1 MPTKTFLNLSEHKRA
16 QIEAAAIHEFARNG
30 LRGATVNALV
40 DNSGI
45 AKGSYYQ
52 YFSDMGDVFQH
63 ILTIARQKKLAL
75 ANELSSSNGRDMFAY
90 LRWLFQVEILF
101 ELREPELAAI
111 EHHAFLE
118 SLNNSAAQDE
128 NAPLIGGPSFFNE
141 FLAQGILADD
151 VATWV
156 DTKLAAHLLGAVYH
170 LITRQLIARLGD
182 TAEAL
187 RSGKADIR
195 EDPLAQSLLDNL
207 MDLLEAGLAR
217 EPAIRKDFFS
227 K

>member
-187 RSGKADIR
+187 RSDKADIR

>member
-63 ILTIARQKKLAL
+63 ILTIARQRKLAL

-170 LITRQLIARLGD
+170 LLTRQLIARLGD
-182 TAEAL
+182 TADAL

>member
-170 LITRQLIARLGD
+170 LLTRQLIARLGD
-182 TAEAL
+182 TADAL

>member
-1 MPTKTFLNLSEHKRA
+1 MPAKTFLNLPQEKRA
-16 QIEAAAIHEFARNG
+16 QIESAAIQEFAQKGFRC
-30 LRGATVNALV
+30 ASVNAIV
-40 DNSGI
+40 ANSGI

-52 YFSDMGDVFQH
+52 YFSDMEDVFSH
-63 ILTIARQKKLAL
+63 ILTIARQKKLSL
-75 ANELSSSNGRDMFAY
+75 ANELNSGNGRDVFAY
-90 LRWLFQVEILF
+90 LRFLFQVEILF

-111 EHHAFLE
+111 EHHAYH
-118 SLNNSAAQDE
+118 E
-128 NAPLIGGPSFFNE
+128 NKDAPDNANTPLIGGSSFFNE
-141 FLAQGILADD
+141 FLVQGILADD

-156 DTKLAAHLLGAVYH
+156 DTKFAAQLLGAVYH
-170 LITRQLIARLGD
+170 LLTRQVILRLGE

-187 RSGKADIR
+187 RSGEADIR
-195 EDPLAQSLLDNL
+195 TDPLAQSLLDNL

>member
-1 MPTKTFLNLSEHKRA
+1 MPTKTFLNLSETKRA
-16 QIEAAAIHEFARNG
+16 QIENAAVREFARNG
-30 LRGATVNALV
+30 LRGASVNALV
-40 DNSGI
+40 AGSGI
-45 AKGSYYQ
+45 AKGSYYR
-52 YFSDMGDVFQH
+52 YFSGMEDVFQH
-63 ILTIARQKKLAL
+63 ILSIARQKKLAL
-75 ANELSSSNGRDMFAY
+75 ANTLNSSNGRDMFTY

-101 ELREPELAAI
+101 ELREPELSAI

-118 SLNNSAAQDE
+118 SLNSSAPVDE

-156 DTKLAAHLLGAVYH
+156 DTKLGAHLLGAAYH
-170 LITRQLIARLGD
+170 LLTHQLVVRLGES
-182 TAEAL
+182 AETL

-217 EPAIRKDFFS
+217 EPVIRKDFYS

>member
-1 MPTKTFLNLSEHKRA
+1 MPTKTFLNLPEKKRA
-16 QIEAAAIHEFARNG
+16 QIEAAAIHEFAQNG
-30 LRGATVNALV
+30 LRGASVNALV
-40 DNSGI
+40 ETSGI

-52 YFSDMGDVFQH
+52 YFSGMQDVFKH
-63 ILTIARQKKLAL
+63 ILSIARQKKLAL
-75 ANELSSSNGRDMFAY
+75 ANDLSSSNGRDMFAY

-101 ELREPELAAI
+101 ELREPELSTI
-111 EHHAFLE
+111 EHYAFLE
-118 SLNNSAAQDE
+118 SLNSSAEADE

-170 LITRQLIARLGD
+170 LIARQLIVRLGD
-182 TAEAL
+182 TAQAL
-187 RSGKADIR
+187 RTGKADIR
-195 EDPLAQSLLDNL
+195 DDPLAQSLLDNL

-217 EPAIRKDFFS
+217 EPAIRKDFYS

>member
-1 MPTKTFLNLSEHKRA
+1 MPTKTFLKLSENKRA
-16 QIEAAAIHEFARNG
+16 QIETAAIHEFAQNG
-30 LRGATVNALV
+30 LHGASVNALV
-40 DNSGI
+40 EGSGI

-52 YFSDMGDVFQH
+52 YFSGMDDVFQH
-63 ILTIARQKKLAL
+63 VLSIARQKKLAL
-75 ANELSSSNGRDMFAY
+75 ANELSSSDAREIFAY

-101 ELREPELAAI
+101 ELREPELSSI

-118 SLNNSAAQDE
+118 SLNNRAPGDE

-156 DTKLAAHLLGAVYH
+156 DTKLAAHLLGAAYH
-170 LITRQLIARLGD
+170 LMTRQLIVRLGD
-182 TAEAL
+182 SADAL
-187 RSGKADIR
+187 RSGKTDIR
-195 EDPLAQSLLDNL
+195 EDPLTQSMLDNL

-217 EPAIRKDFFS
+217 EPAIRKDFYS

>member
-1 MPTKTFLNLSEHKRA
+1 MPTKTFLNLSENKRA
-16 QIEAAAIHEFARNG
+16 QIEAAAIQEFAQNG
-30 LRGATVNALV
+30 LRGASVNALV
-40 DNSGI
+40 EKSGI

-52 YFSDMGDVFQH
+52 YFSDMQDVFTH
-63 ILTIARQKKLAL
+63 ILAIARQKKLAL
-75 ANELSSSNGRDMFAY
+75 ANDLSSSNGRDMFAY
-90 LRWLFQVEILF
+90 LRWLFEVEILF
-101 ELREPELAAI
+101 ELREPELATI
-111 EHHAFLE
+111 EHYAFLE
-118 SLNNSAAQDE
+118 SLNSSAIADE

-182 TAEAL
+182 TAQDL
-187 RSGKADIR
+187 RSGKSDIR
-195 EDPLAQSLLDNL
+195 ENQLAQSLLDNL

-217 EPAIRKDFFS
+217 EPAIRKDFYS

>member
-63 ILTIARQKKLAL
+63 ILTIARQRKLAL

-182 TAEAL
+182 TADAL

>member
-1 MPTKTFLNLSEHKRA
+1 MPTKTFLNLPQEKRA
-16 QIEAAAIHEFARNG
+16 QIESAAIQEFAQKGFRC
-30 LRGATVNALV
+30 ASVNAIV
-40 DNSGI
+40 ANSGI

-52 YFSDMGDVFQH
+52 YFSDMEDVFSH
-63 ILTIARQKKLAL
+63 ILTIARQKKLSL
-75 ANELSSSNGRDMFAY
+75 ANELNSGNGRDVFAY
-90 LRWLFQVEILF
+90 LRFLFQVEILF
-101 ELREPELAAI
+101 ELREPELSAI
-111 EHHAFLE
+111 EHYAFLE
-118 SLNNSAAQDE
+118 SLNSSAEADE
-128 NAPLIGGPSFFNE
+128 NAPLIGGSSFFNE

-156 DTKLAAHLLGAVYH
+156 DTKFAAQLLGAVYH
-170 LITRQLIARLGD
+170 LLTRQVILRLGE

-187 RSGKADIR
+187 RSGEADIR
-195 EDPLAQSLLDNL
+195 TDPLAQSLLDNL

>member
-63 ILTIARQKKLAL
+63 ILTIARQRKLAL